1 MTRSQPTVMET
12 WTIREVNWLER
23 RKLPER
29 QAAGVSTH
37 PGALEKRREALAF
50 LNESS
55 HLSRGMIKK
64 TTVFGAHSTKLALVQ
79 APQRLLGKGAGEDG
93 SKTVWALLTSTWRA
107 LPHAESLN
115 LLISPVTEA
124 LLSPFHR
131 GGN

>member
-29 QAAGVSTH
+29 QAAGESTH

-64 TTVFGAHSTKLALVQ
+64 TTEFGAHSQKLALVQ
-79 APQRLLGKGAGEDG
+79 APQHLLGKGAGEDG
-93 SKTVWALLTSTWRA
+93 SKAVWALLTSTWRA
-107 LPHAESLN
+107 FPCAESLN